1 MMMLNLTNV
10 TESAV
15 FSSFHSAQ
23 DDFPMSKNI
32 QLMYIFM
39 TTRGEPMSDALH
51 NDDTSQLYSSSPLK
65 CCANVFVRKKHGKY
79 S

>member
-1 MMMLNLTNV
+1 MMMLNLVNAI
-10 TESAV
+10 ESTV
-15 FSSFHSAQ
+15 FSSFHNTQ
-23 DDFPMSKNI
+23 GDFHTSKNI

-39 TTRGEPMSDALH
+39 TREELMSDALQ
-51 NDDTSQLYSSSPLK
+51 NDDTQQLHSSSPLK